1 MKHLFIVNPT
11 AGGKDSTSEVRAK
24 VEEAFS
30 TREGQYEIYV
40 TRAPL
45 DATEKIKA
53 EAGTGEHIRAYACGG
68 DGTFN
73 ECISGAVG
81 CENVAVAPF
90 PTGTGNDFCRMFGDE
105 MDLYRDAGA
114 LLDGFEHPIDIIHC
128 NGRYSANICSV
139 GIDARIGT
147 SVHNYSKLPLI
158 GGSTAYVVSAVVE
171 MFRGISRH
179 MRITSGDFVADA
191 KHALVCACNGR
202 FYGGGFNPSLTAMP
216 DDGIMDIFV
225 AKKLN
230 ILQFAA
236 LIGKYAKG
244 RADELPQFVTHLR
257 TDRITIEF
265 DEDNVV
271 NIDGEAIF
279 TKKAELRLL
288 PKAARLIVPAGM
300 HFFDESLKTAG
311 ETRNKKFINF
321 SPNFASRGLQ
331 NKKNMLLYT
340 SLALQCFEC

>member
-30 TREGQYEIYV
+30 SREGQYEIYV

-45 DATEKIKA
+45 DATEKIKS
-53 EAGTGEHIRAYACGG
+53 EASTGEHIRAYACGG

-158 GGSTAYVVSAVVE
+158 GGSAAYVVSAVVE

-288 PKAARLIVPAGM
+288 PKAARLIVPAGV
-300 HFFDESLKTAG
+300 HFFDESLKAAG
-311 ETRNKKFINF
+311 
-321 SPNFASRGLQ
+321 AMG
-331 NKKNMLLYT
+331 
-340 SLALQCFEC
+340 

>member
-40 TRAPL
+40 TRAP
-45 DATEKIKA
+45 
-53 EAGTGEHIRAYACGG
+53 AGRDRKDKVRGIDRRAHPRLRLRRRRHLQRVH
-68 DGTFN
+68 
-73 ECISGAVG
+73 SGAG
-81 CENVAVAPF
+81 RRENVAVAPF
-90 PTGTGNDFCRMFGDE
+90 PTAPAMISCRMFGDE
-105 MDLYRDAGA
+105 MNLYRDAGA

-147 SVHNYSKLPLI
+147 NVHNYSKFPLI
-158 GGSTAYVVSAVVE
+158 GGSAAYVVSAVVE

-191 KHALVCACNGR
+191 KHTLVCACNGR

-311 ETRNKKFINF
+311 
-321 SPNFASRGLQ
+321 AMG
-331 NKKNMLLYT
+331 
-340 SLALQCFEC
+340 

>member
-1 MKHLFIVNPT
+1 
-11 AGGKDSTSEVRAK
+11 
-24 VEEAFS
+24 
-30 TREGQYEIYV
+30 
-40 TRAPL
+40 
-45 DATEKIKA
+45 
-53 EAGTGEHIRAYACGG
+53 
-68 DGTFN
+68 
-73 ECISGAVG
+73 
-81 CENVAVAPF
+81 
-90 PTGTGNDFCRMFGDE
+90 MFGDE
-105 MDLYRDAGA
+105 MNLYRDAGA

-147 SVHNYSKLPLI
+147 NVHNYSKFPLI
-158 GGSTAYVVSAVVE
+158 GGSAAYVVSAVVE

-191 KHALVCACNGR
+191 KHTLVCACNGR

-311 ETRNKKFINF
+311 
-321 SPNFASRGLQ
+321 AMG
-331 NKKNMLLYT
+331 
-340 SLALQCFEC
+340 